1 VTDKRYECRRK
12 RDHDLPSASD
22 PERFGPWV
30 PGYFASAGLSPGYVT
45 ARGSV
50 QASRQLDWTLEVCS
64 DSQDFSGR
72 WLDSPGR
79 KAALSEPQARGHW
92 RVVVYAVLLALF
104 MLLA

>member
-1 VTDKRYECRRK
+1 MRVGA
-12 RDHDLPSASD
+12 SAITIFHPPSD
-22 PERFGPWV
+22 PERFGRWV
-30 PGYFASAGLSPGYVT
+30 AGYFASAGLSPGYVI
-45 ARGSV
+45 ARESV
-50 QASRQLDWTLEVCS
+50 QASRQLDWTLEVCF

-79 KAALSEPQARGHW
+79 KAAPSEPQARGHW